1 MLKKLIPAI
10 LGLIVCV
17 QTSSSFAGGSFFPH
31 HHHHGHH
38 HHHFNHGR
46 FFIQPFPFAVQQQQY
61 VLVKKWTPYG
71 WVYVKQPIGLVR
83 F

>member
-1 MLKKLIPAI
+1 MLKKLIPAV

-61 VLVKKWTPYG
+61 ALVKKWTPYG

>member
-1 MLKKLIPAI
+1 MLKKLIPAL

-31 HHHHGHH
+31 HHHGHH
-38 HHHFNHGR
+38 HHHFNHGH
-46 FFIQPFPFAVQQQQY
+46 FFIQPFPYVVQQQQY

>member
-1 MLKKLIPAI
+1 MFKNLIPAV
-10 LGLIVCV
+10 LGLIVCM
-17 QTSSSFAGGSFFPH
+17 QASSSDAGVKVFP
-31 HHHHGHH
+31 HH

-46 FFIQPFPFAVQQQQY
+46 FFIQPFPTVVHQQQF

-71 WVYVKQPIGLVR
+71 WVYVKQPVGFVR

>member
-1 MLKKLIPAI
+1 MLKKLIPAV

-17 QTSSSFAGGSFFPH
+17 QASSSFAGGSFFP
-31 HHHHGHH
+31 HHHGHH

-46 FFIQPFPFAVQQQQY
+46 FFVQPFPFVVQQQQY

-71 WVYVKQPIGLVR
+71 WIYVKQPIGLVR